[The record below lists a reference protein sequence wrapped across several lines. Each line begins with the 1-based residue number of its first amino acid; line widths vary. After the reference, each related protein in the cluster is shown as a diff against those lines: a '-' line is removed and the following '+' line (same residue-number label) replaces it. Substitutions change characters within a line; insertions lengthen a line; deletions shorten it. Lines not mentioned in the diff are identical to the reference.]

1 MLQYFSVIEMEIT
14 VLANAKINFSLDIT
28 SVLPNGYHAL
38 DTVMQS
44 VTLHDTVTVTTGEP
58 GLTLACDAPGVPT
71 DDRNTAMKAARLF
84 YEAAG
89 LPPAAAIKIE
99 KRIPSEAGLGG
110 GSADAA
116 AALRALNQIYGC
128 PLPESEL
135 LTLAARVGADVPF
148 CLTGGTALCKN
159 VGEVMAPLP
168 AIRSYVVIAKPAAG
182 VSTAAAYRR
191 FDAGEA
197 LPHPENDKVLFYLA
211 RGEAQAAA
219 RYAGNVFRTLAP
231 LPDYDALIGRL
242 RRSGAYHAE
251 VSGSGSA
258 VFGLFEGE
266 AEAELACGALREQ
279 VPFCVLCE
287 TADTGTE
294 IK

>member
-1 MLQYFSVIEMEIT
+1 MKAT
-14 VLANAKINFSLDIT
+14 VYANAKINFSLDIT

-44 VTLHDTVTVTTGEP
+44 VTLRDTVTVTVGEP
-58 GLTLACDAPGVPT
+58 GLTLVCDAPGVPT
-71 DDRNTAMKAARLF
+71 DGRNTAMKAAALF

-89 LPPAAAIKIE
+89 TPPAAAIRIE

-116 AALRALNQIYGC
+116 AVLRALNQLYDC
-128 PLPESEL
+128 PLPESTL

-168 AIRSYVVIAKPAAG
+168 GIRAHVVLAKPTAG

-197 LPHPENDKVLFYLA
+197 LPHPDNDKVLFYLA
-211 RGEAQAAA
+211 RGEAEAAA
-219 RYAGNVFRTLAP
+219 RYASNVFRFLSP
-231 LPDYDALIGRL
+231 LPDYDALIGALKAR
-242 RRSGAYHAE
+242 GAFHAE

-258 VFGLFEGE
+258 VFGLFAEE
-266 AEAELACGALREQ
+266 AAARLACDALQ
-279 VPFCVLCE
+279 KKVPFCVLCE
-287 TADTGTE
+287 TADTGAE
-294 IK
+294 LRESCR